1 MSDRFTPEQM
11 IQVRQLYGLSSV
23 VGAAHD
29 LDPFSPD
36 QEKVARICAAFGILI
51 GAIPPDIS
59 PEDAVDSSVLEQ
71 VRLMIEAEKQ
81 GKLRKFNGGLA

>member
-36 QEKVARICAAFGILI
+36 QEKVARICAAFGILDWCNS
-51 GAIPPDIS
+51 A
-59 PEDAVDSSVLEQ
+59 
-71 VRLMIEAEKQ
+71 RH
-81 GKLRKFNGGLA
+81 LARGRR